1 LRIPDV
7 EFTEKS
13 HLPQHYLPVY
23 RAKTDRIARIREL
36 HVYGNIVSASSTG
49 QSQHRGIGKF
59 LIHVAEFI
67 SSMYDCTLITI
78 ISGVGVRDY
87 YEHLGYT
94 LDDHEDQFM
103 VKRYSTGGKDTQSQ
117 PLLLFGKQYMR
128 EEIVDALQHTLI
140 HTTYLAPLLQQSVYS
155 TRIVKCLSSSYR
167 HHVYELIQR
176 GEAEGFAFTG
186 KEVVTEPIEEKEQI
200 KEKEEQLEE
209 KEELQLKTTN
219 EINTAIKR
227 KQSDMLCYII
237 AFIMLSIIFHT
248 ISYNV
253 TATK

>member
-1 LRIPDV
+1 
-7 EFTEKS
+7 
-13 HLPQHYLPVY
+13 
-23 RAKTDRIARIREL
+23 
-36 HVYGNIVSASSTG
+36 
-49 QSQHRGIGKF
+49 
-59 LIHVAEFI
+59 
-67 SSMYDCTLITI
+67 MYDCTLITI

-103 VKRYSTGGKDTQSQ
+103 VKRFSTGETDNQLQ

-140 HTTYLAPLLQQSVYS
+140 HTTYLAPLLQQSVSRS
-155 TRIVKCLSSSYR
+155 TIVERLSSSYR

-186 KEVVTEPIEEKEQI
+186 KEVVTESLEEKEQI
-200 KEKEEQLEE
+200 KEKEEPIEE
-209 KEELQLKTTN
+209 KEQLEELQLKTTN

-248 ISYNV
+248 IYYSVSV
-253 TATK
+253 TK